1 MLTTLSKKTHI
12 RCAGKHITPPSY
24 INWMLDLSSIPV
36 FFFSSPPPH
45 LLQDVLLMGEEL
57 ASEPYYCQLE
67 AETCQL
73 FSEQLGTFA
82 LVGESL
88 HMGAAKR
95 LRLVLFSD
103 AYCTTLE
110 YNIRVYCM
118 DDTQDVFK
126 VRCDKCSVAC
136 WSVLAGGFSAADG

>member
-1 MLTTLSKKTHI
+1 MNRSPFLSLQMESFTF
-12 RCAGKHITPPSY
+12 P
-24 INWMLDLSSIPV
+24 LV
-36 FFFSSPPPH
+36 
-45 LLQDVLLMGEEL
+45 LLQDVLLMGEEPL
-57 ASEPYYCQLE
+57 SEPYYCQLE
-67 AETCQL
+67 AETCRL
-73 FSEQLGTFA
+73 FSEQLGTFT

-103 AYCTTLE
+103 AYCSTLE

-126 VRCDKCSVAC
+126 VNAVFCRPGS
-136 WSVLAGGFSAADG
+136 FSPFYQWKSALSTLMPFNSLQIKNVCPY

>member
-1 MLTTLSKKTHI
+1 
-12 RCAGKHITPPSY
+12 
-24 INWMLDLSSIPV
+24 
-36 FFFSSPPPH
+36 
-45 LLQDVLLMGEEL
+45 MGEEL
-57 ASEPYYCQLE
+57 VSEPYYCQLE
-67 AETCQL
+67 AETCRV
-73 FSEQLGTFA
+73 FSEQLGTLA

-103 AYCTTLE
+103 SYCSTLE

-126 VRCDKCSVAC
+126 VGWDKYGR
-136 WSVLAGGFSAADG
+136 GGFSASGWMDEWSDGWVDGAVASH